1 MALIG
6 LGTTN
11 KPSANASGPSGG
23 AIKDGTD
30 ASFKADV
37 IDASIDTPVLVDF
50 WAPWCG
56 PCRTLTPIIEKV
68 VLAAKG
74 KVKLV
79 KINIDENPG
88 FAGQLRVQSI
98 PAVFAFAGGKPVDG
112 FMGAQPESQIKAFV
126 DRLIGDVPDGIDDLL
141 AAGAESLTLGDI
153 GGAAQSFAQA
163 AGLDPEN
170 PGALAGLARCY
181 ILDGDFDQAREL
193 IAAIPKDKAKDAAVT
208 SVVAQLALADAAAGA
223 GGADDLD
230 AQTTANPDDL
240 QAWFDLALAR
250 IATGDMEG
258 ASAALLEIIARERNW
273 NGDAARK
280 QLLTLF
286 DAAGP
291 NSEIA
296 RNGRRRLS
304 AILFS

>member
-6 LGTTN
+6 LGSS
-11 KPSANASGPSGG
+11 KPKTPDAG
-23 AIKDGTD
+23 AGAGIITDATD
-30 ASFKADV
+30 ASFKVDV
-37 IDASIDTPVLVDF
+37 IDASMEVPVLVDF

-74 KVKLV
+74 KVRLV
-79 KINIDENPG
+79 KINIDESPG

-98 PAVFAFAGGKPVDG
+98 PAVFAFSQGKPVDG

-126 DRLIGDVPDGIDDLL
+126 DRLIGDTPDGIDDLL
-141 AAGAESLTLGDI
+141 AAGAESLSIGDV
-153 GGAAQSFAQA
+153 GGAAQSYAQA

-170 PGALAGLARCY
+170 AKALAGLARCY
-181 ILDGDFDQAREL
+181 ILGGDPDQAREIL
-193 IAAIPKDKAKDAAVT
+193 ATIAKEKAKDPEVV
-208 SVVAQLALADAAAGA
+208 SVAAQLALIDAAANA
-223 GGADDLD
+223 GDPNVLESSVVASPEDLEG
-230 AQTTANPDDL
+230 
-240 QAWFDLALAR
+240 WFDLAMAR
-250 IATGDMEG
+250 IGNGDLAG
-258 ASAALLEIIARERNW
+258 ACDALLEIISRDRSW

-280 QLLTLF
+280 QLLTVF
-286 DAAGP
+286 EAAGP
-291 NSEIA
+291 ASDIA